1 MSLGGYFLGIVTF
14 SVVINLIGML
24 YPSDKNGVR
33 NALDI
38 CLSLSLLC
46 AVIAPIGGMVAEAKN
61 EISFDDIVLDFPAGD
76 VEASKLLMDM
86 LAHRSQKEIEE
97 KLFELLSSD
106 FNEEDMAIDA
116 EVSAGEN
123 GVVIECVKV
132 YLYGR
137 GLLIDPRDI
146 IAAVAKYTD
155 AECRIIEG
163 RR

>member
-1 MSLGGYFLGIVTF
+1 MSLSGYFLGIVTF

-46 AVIAPIGGMVAEAKN
+46 TVIAPIGGMVAEAKN

-86 LAHRSQKEIEE
+86 LAQQSQKEIEE
-97 KLFELLSSD
+97 KLFELLSAD
-106 FNEEDMAIDA
+106 LGEEDMAI
-116 EVSAGEN
+116 EVKVSAGKS
-123 GVVIECVKV
+123 GVVIDCVKV

-137 GLLIDPRDI
+137 GLLIDPRDMA
-146 IAAVAKYTD
+146 AAVAKYTD